1 MASTVDRI
9 ETAFSA
15 TGQGN
20 LVGAFKSI
28 GDAAGSCNRQMAM
41 VNAGLV
47 GLGSVAG
54 AMSGL
59 ANQALA
65 TAKAV
70 ASFGMAGAATLAGGV
85 AAVGAAALKT
95 TADFQMLRATLD
107 AVMGSSAKGE
117 QAFQWAIDFAQTTP
131 FQLREV
137 IQLMTQMSAMQLN
150 PFKDLKSIGD
160 AALGNFERAQ
170 RVVTALGQM
179 KTKGFVS
186 GEELMQ
192 LQEAAIPATKIL
204 ADHFKLTADQLKN
217 IGELRLPA
225 DSAIAAILKAT
236 DRRFAGA
243 MVRQM
248 DTIQGKI
255 SSLMDA
261 KDKYLNAIGTAL
273 APTLMA
279 ALDKVSAWL
288 SDRKNVEKGVK
299 FFMGAL
305 TIAQMVAEVLQ
316 RAIKAF
322 TESKGV
328 PKFVYELE
336 LGLVRAARAY
346 WRAISAIQT
355 TEIAGAAMIGAL
367 KSGST
372 AGAAA
377 SLGAGAIAAAA
388 RAGIGVGVDKEIGR
402 LESATKI
409 KRDFARGMDWR
420 GMFEGMDMAGFQGR
434 YKKNVDEALKSIPVE
449 AKVKVPAAAPVVPT
463 VPASTTG
470 GVPAANRFQQLVE
483 QFIIGAR
490 GPIGQAGVKPMDL
503 EGMSGYRTKAG
514 NTIRVKLDGAKGPL
528 HDAME
533 MVCQE
538 YMTGLL
544 KDPGARRILAMNLRA
559 ELGLA

>member
-1 MASTVDRI
+1 
-9 ETAFSA
+9 
-15 TGQGN
+15 
-20 LVGAFKSI
+20 
-28 GDAAGSCNRQMAM
+28 
-41 VNAGLV
+41 
-47 GLGSVAG
+47 
-54 AMSGL
+54 
-59 ANQALA
+59 
-65 TAKAV
+65 
-70 ASFGMAGAATLAGGV
+70 MAGAATLAGGV
-85 AAVGAAALKT
+85 AAVGTAALKT
-95 TADFQMLRATLD
+95 TSDFQMLRATLD
-107 AVMGSSAKGE
+107 AVMGSASKGE
-117 QAFQWAIDFAQTTP
+117 QAFQWAVEFAQTTP

-170 RVVTALGQM
+170 RVATALGQM

-236 DRRFAGA
+236 DQKFAGA

-248 DTIQGKI
+248 DTIQGRI

-273 APTLMA
+273 APTLMK

-288 SDRKNVEKGVK
+288 SDRKNIEKGVK

-305 TIAQMVAEVLQ
+305 TIVQMVAEVLQ
-316 RAIKAF
+316 RAIKSFVEA
-322 TESKGV
+322 KGV

-336 LGLVRAARAY
+336 VGLIKAARAY
-346 WRAISAIQT
+346 WRALSAIQMV
-355 TEIAGAAMIGAL
+355 EIGSAAVVGALKTGTAAGAAI
-367 KSGST
+367 T
-372 AGAAA
+372 I
-377 SLGAGAIAAAA
+377 GAGAMAEAA
-388 RAGIGVGVDKEIGR
+388 RWGAFKGVDTA
-402 LESATKI
+402 LESAE
-409 KRDFARGMDWR
+409 RVARFKSLLAPGMSMKGLTD
-420 GMFEGMDMAGFQGR
+420 GMDMAGFQGR

-449 AKVKVPAAAPVVPT
+449 AKAKAKAITPEVPT
-463 VPASTTG
+463 VPTTTSAG
-470 GVPAANRFQQLVE
+470 GVPVANRFQQLVE

-503 EGMSGYRTKAG
+503 EGMSGYRARTG

-544 KDPGARRILAMNLRA
+544 KDPGARRVLAMNLRA